1 MVPVLYFSKAEEG
14 TKEGDDEGVPPISQR
29 GERRWRGM
37 RAGCVGHA
45 RSGQATH
52 VRPRALAGQRGREGE
67 LGQQL
72 GARGVWGR
80 AGPTQLLGMVW
91 LLASWAKGMDRPQA
105 GPDGLSIFL
114 FHFLSFYLL
123 PIG

>member
-1 MVPVLYFSKAEEG
+1 MTAWHVGWL
-14 TKEGDDEGVPPISQR
+14 R
-29 GERRWRGM
+29 GP
-37 RAGCVGHA
+37 RAVGPGHA
-45 RSGQATH
+45 CEATSAS
-52 VRPRALAGQRGREGE
+52 RPARPGGRA
-67 LGQQL
+67 GQQL
-72 GARGVWGR
+72 GARGVWGQ
-80 AGPTQLLGMVW
+80 AGPTRLLGLVW